1 MADEDAHR
9 AAAPELMMG
18 EHPCSRATPQR
29 CQITRI
35 AAPAHMRVSGQ
46 GSVASAIVVTITVNC
61 SCLQALD
68 HGTREGG
75 HETRLNTYLV
85 DLKRL

>member
-1 MADEDAHR
+1 MADEDAHH

-46 GSVASAIVVTITVNC
+46 GSVASAIVVTITPSIAPRVC
-61 SCLQALD
+61 RHLIMGLAAGDECLFLYFFSA
-68 HGTREGG
+68 GI
-75 HETRLNTYLV
+75 
-85 DLKRL
+85 